1 MRISLFIRASSPRV
15 PAGSVRERPRP
26 SRAGRMDAPPGTGS
40 VLGSRFIG
48 KGGSCCAGK
57 QRKQSVLGQFCSW
70 IWAGASQRDLS
81 APGTTGRAIAAPGDV
96 SPPSALQL
104 RGRGRGRLK
113 GVFNESVHFQEI
125 FLLFFLLLLLLFFQW
140 KIKVLVNFLRTFVHS
155 LLPAKLCFVL
165 VTEPLSPSAGRGPG
179 PGTGTVSWQCHQ
191 PCPLPSRLRQSPSS
205 NQLPFG
211 GLFPSPPCA

>member
-1 MRISLFIRASSPRV
+1 
-15 PAGSVRERPRP
+15 
-26 SRAGRMDAPPGTGS
+26 MDAPPGTGS

-81 APGTTGRAIAAPGDV
+81 APGIIGRAIAAPGDV

-104 RGRGRGRLK
+104 RGRGRGRLQREYLMSQFISRK
-113 GVFNESVHFQEI
+113 SFSCS
-125 FLLFFLLLLLLFFQW
+125 FFFFFFFFFQW

-165 VTEPLSPSAGRGPG
+165 VTEPLSPSAGCGPG